1 MYSEN
6 RRINEELNK
15 KSDELQ
21 KVYQMIAKYKE
32 KEQTLERKKS
42 EDLLTFSKLPKEL
55 LDD

>member
-1 MYSEN
+1 LYSEN